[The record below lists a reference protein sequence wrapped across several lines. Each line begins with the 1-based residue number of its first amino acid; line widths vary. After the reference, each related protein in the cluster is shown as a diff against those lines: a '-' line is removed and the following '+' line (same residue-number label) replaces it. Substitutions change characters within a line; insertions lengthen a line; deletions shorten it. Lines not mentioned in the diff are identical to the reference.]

1 MSELTI
7 KDIEKI
13 LEQVWCGALD
23 AKEMKREFQAVSDY
37 ETAYIKYKTN
47 VKSTAVSNIM
57 QLIDSAITE
66 AVTKELTERSED
78 IEQIIDA
85 TYKIGRTDEAMQIND
100 YKTLKPGILK
110 KVQALI
116 DSAITEARIDEVDRI
131 PNGAYINPTTGK
143 RVNYNQEYKINRLA
157 QLKDNTSVEPPH
169 KHDDFCLNYGKCSE

>member
-7 KDIEKI
+7 KDKVHSVIDEFFEPDKKEKYI
-13 LEQVWCGALD
+13 NDLEDKL
-23 AKEMKREFQAVSDY
+23 
-37 ETAYIKYKTN
+37 
-47 VKSTAVSNIM
+47 M

-78 IEQIIDA
+78 IEQIIDD
-85 TYKIGRTDEAMQIND
+85 TYKIGRTDEAMQVND

>member
-7 KDIEKI
+7 KDKIIEQIETI
-13 LEQVWCGALD
+13 LDTCIFTALD
-23 AKEMKREFQAVSDY
+23 AEMH
-37 ETAYIKYKTN
+37 
-47 VKSTAVSNIM
+47 STATSVATDQIM

-78 IEQIIDA
+78 IEQIIDD
-85 TYKIGRTDEAMQIND
+85 TYKIGKTDEAMQIND

>member
-7 KDIEKI
+7 KDKIIEQIETI
-13 LEQVWCGALD
+13 LDTCIFTALD
-23 AKEMKREFQAVSDY
+23 AEMH
-37 ETAYIKYKTN
+37 
-47 VKSTAVSNIM
+47 STATSVATDQIM

-78 IEQIIDA
+78 IEQIIDD

-116 DSAITEARIDEVDRI
+116 DSAITEARIDELEQLKKIRI
-131 PNGAYINPTTGK
+131 KGTHHPNGEFDYMWAYAIP
-143 RVNYNQEYKINRLA
+143 EDSLENRIKE
-157 QLKDNTSVEPPH
+157 LKDNTSV
-169 KHDDFCLNYGKCSE
+169 

>member
-13 LEQVWCGALD
+13 
-23 AKEMKREFQAVSDY
+23 
-37 ETAYIKYKTN
+37 
-47 VKSTAVSNIM
+47 
-57 QLIDSAITE
+57 ID
-66 AVTKELTERSED
+66 D
-78 IEQIIDA
+78 
-85 TYKIGRTDEAMQIND
+85 TYKIGKTDEAMQIND

-110 KVQALI
+110 KVQAHI

-157 QLKDNTSVEPPH
+157 QLKNNTSVEPPH